1 MLQLDTMRDEVGE
14 DDIVH
19 FSWTQAISHT
29 VNKYLD
35 TDILLD
41 TGSTFSVFKNHQM
54 VLNIRESRRT
64 LKAYTNG
71 GRQDS
76 NRVADLPGFFTVWF
90 NPNSMINILAFS
102 DVCKKFRIT
111 TDTALGKFMTV
122 HLSPTR
128 QMIFKE
134 VESGLYLFWNP
145 GIGNNNKKVSGYSY
159 LMLASKIE

>member
-1 MLQLDTMRDEVGE
+1 MRDEVGE

-19 FSWTQAISHT
+19 FSWIQATSHT

-54 VLNIRESRRT
+54 VLNIRKSRRT

-76 NRVADLPGFFTVWF
+76 NRVVDLLGFFTVWF

-111 TDTALGKFMTV
+111 TDTAQGKFMAV

-128 QMIFKE
+128 LPYFRY
-134 VESGLYLFWNP
+134 G
-145 GIGNNNKKVSGYSY
+145 
-159 LMLASKIE
+159 